1 MQVKSDAKPK
11 PAYVRDLVG
20 TMEREKAVMGALILL
35 YEPSERSEIPAE
47 AASAGF
53 YHSEIMNKD
62 YPKVQVLT
70 VKGLLE
76 GIERLKIPQ
85 IAPDDITFKR
95 AERINKDKDKQGKL
109 EV

>member
-35 YEPSERSEIPAE
+35 YEPSDRSEIPAE

-76 GIERLKIPQ
+76 GTERLKIPQ
-85 IAPDDITFKR
+85 VAPDDVTFKR
-95 AERINKDKDKQGKL
+95 AERINKDKDKQGAL
-109 EV
+109 DV

>member
-1 MQVKSDAKPK
+1 M
-11 PAYVRDLVG
+11 
-20 TMEREKAVMGALILL
+20 
-35 YEPSERSEIPAE
+35 
-47 AASAGF
+47 
-53 YHSEIMNKD
+53 
-62 YPKVQVLT
+62 QVLT

-76 GIERLKIPQ
+76 GTERLQIPQ